1 MNWNAFTVS
10 VLVGIIGVVSL
21 LVGQTDVALMCG
33 GALAGLLSPPP
44 YKQ

>member
-1 MNWNAFTVS
+1 VNWNAFTVS

-21 LVGQTDVALMCG
+21 IVGQTDVALMCG